1 MTAAQASGEVAEV
14 QELHGVRI
22 VADAQRRPQVQ
33 YLVVWKDGTPD
44 TWQVTLQAVATVPSL
59 IGFICSANLAVQGA
73 CSEPS
78 RQPVA

>member
-1 MTAAQASGEVAEV
+1 MTAAQTSGEVAEV

-59 IGFICSANLAVQGA
+59 IGVICSANLAVQGT